1 VTAQSEARAVIPED
15 ATEARLLA
23 LLSHDPTHI
32 DALVRECGLP
42 VAQVS
47 STLALME
54 LKGMVR
60 QLAGMQ
66 YVVAREARV
75 DYTVD

>member
-1 VTAQSEARAVIPED
+1 
-15 ATEARLLA
+15 
-23 LLSHDPTHI
+23 
-32 DALVRECGLP
+32 

-54 LKGMVR
+54 LKGMIR
-60 QLAGMQ
+60 QIAGMQ

-75 DYTVD
+75 DYTVE

>member
-1 VTAQSEARAVIPED
+1 VLVAFSVTPLGVGEGVGEVVAEAVRV
-15 ATEARLLA
+15 
-23 LLSHDPTHI
+23 
-32 DALVRECGLP
+32 VRESGLP

-54 LKGMVR
+54 LKGSVR
-60 QLAGMQ
+60 QIAGMQ

-75 DYTVD
+75 DYTVE